1 MSQLTFDT
9 PTTKIIKKL
18 IDSNKGRINF
28 SNFMS
33 TCMTNE
39 DFGYYS
45 SKNLSWDKKGDYQTS
60 PEIHPVFGYLW
71 AKQINECWHKMNK
84 PKEIQIIEIGAGS
97 AIFMANICTWLK
109 NQNNE
114 LYDASEIILLDIS
127 QKRLDEQKKI
137 LDIYEIDA
145 NYSTLSEFLN
155 KKIKS
160 DAIVISN
167 EFFDCLPFHLIK
179 KRNKNIYEIFVS
191 LSEKNELIF
200 KEEILSDKKIIDF
213 IRSMEITLFE
223 DCIIEIAPKTFETSQ
238 QIAEMLN
245 AGYIITIDYGDL
257 TENLM
262 KEWNKEGTFKAI
274 SNHML
279 TDPLDDPGNVDI
291 TADVNFS
298 ILKKAFEE
306 KQFQVNE
313 LTSQWQSLIN
323 LGIFDLIK
331 KENEIDFNNSARY
344 FKTNQALAKLLEPE
358 QLGKIK
364 VQVAGKN
371 VPTNNLLYMKG

>member
-71 AKQINECWHKMNK
+71 AKQINECWYKMNK

-213 IRSMEITLFE
+213 ISSMEITLFE

-279 TDPLDDPGNVDI
+279 TNPLDDPGNVDI

-358 QLGKIK
+358 QLGRIK

>member
-45 SKNLSWDKKGDYQTS
+45 TKNLSWDKKGDYQTS

>member
-358 QLGKIK
+358 QLGRIK

>member
-45 SKNLSWDKKGDYQTS
+45 TKNLSWDKKGDYQTS

-71 AKQINECWHKMNK
+71 AKQINECWYKMNK

-213 IRSMEITLFE
+213 ISSMEITLFE

-279 TDPLDDPGNVDI
+279 TNPLDDPGNVDI

-358 QLGKIK
+358 QLGRIK

>member
-1 MSQLTFDT
+1 
-9 PTTKIIKKL
+9 
-18 IDSNKGRINF
+18 
-28 SNFMS
+28 
-33 TCMTNE
+33 
-39 DFGYYS
+39 
-45 SKNLSWDKKGDYQTS
+45 
-60 PEIHPVFGYLW
+60 
-71 AKQINECWHKMNK
+71 
-84 PKEIQIIEIGAGS
+84 
-97 AIFMANICTWLK
+97 
-109 NQNNE
+109 
-114 LYDASEIILLDIS
+114 
-127 QKRLDEQKKI
+127 
-137 LDIYEIDA
+137 
-145 NYSTLSEFLN
+145 
-155 KKIKS
+155 
-160 DAIVISN
+160 
-167 EFFDCLPFHLIK
+167 
-179 KRNKNIYEIFVS
+179 
-191 LSEKNELIF
+191 
-200 KEEILSDKKIIDF
+200 
-213 IRSMEITLFE
+213 
-223 DCIIEIAPKTFETSQ
+223 
-238 QIAEMLN
+238 
-245 AGYIITIDYGDL
+245 
-257 TENLM
+257 M

-279 TDPLDDPGNVDI
+279 TNPLDDPGNVDI

>member
-1 MSQLTFDT
+1 M
-9 PTTKIIKKL
+9 
-18 IDSNKGRINF
+18 
-28 SNFMS
+28 
-33 TCMTNE
+33 
-39 DFGYYS
+39 
-45 SKNLSWDKKGDYQTS
+45 
-60 PEIHPVFGYLW
+60 
-71 AKQINECWHKMNK
+71 
-84 PKEIQIIEIGAGS
+84 
-97 AIFMANICTWLK
+97 
-109 NQNNE
+109 
-114 LYDASEIILLDIS
+114 
-127 QKRLDEQKKI
+127 
-137 LDIYEIDA
+137 
-145 NYSTLSEFLN
+145 
-155 KKIKS
+155 
-160 DAIVISN
+160 
-167 EFFDCLPFHLIK
+167 
-179 KRNKNIYEIFVS
+179 
-191 LSEKNELIF
+191 SEKNELIF

-213 IRSMEITLFE
+213 ISSMEITLFE

-279 TDPLDDPGNVDI
+279 TNPLDDPGNVDI

>member
-45 SKNLSWDKKGDYQTS
+45 TKNLSWDKKGDYQTS

-145 NYSTLSEFLN
+145 SYSTLSEFLN

-213 IRSMEITLFE
+213 ISSMEITLFE

-279 TDPLDDPGNVDI
+279 TNPLDDPGNVDI

>member
-45 SKNLSWDKKGDYQTS
+45 TKNLSWDKKGDYQTS

-358 QLGKIK
+358 QLGRIK

>member
-1 MSQLTFDT
+1 
-9 PTTKIIKKL
+9 
-18 IDSNKGRINF
+18 
-28 SNFMS
+28 
-33 TCMTNE
+33 
-39 DFGYYS
+39 
-45 SKNLSWDKKGDYQTS
+45 
-60 PEIHPVFGYLW
+60 
-71 AKQINECWHKMNK
+71 
-84 PKEIQIIEIGAGS
+84 
-97 AIFMANICTWLK
+97 MANICTWLK

-145 NYSTLSEFLN
+145 SYSTLSEFLN

-213 IRSMEITLFE
+213 ISSMEITLFE

-279 TDPLDDPGNVDI
+279 TNPLDDPGNVDI